1 MITTRRV
8 RIQQFKYFFT
18 RSVTVVVTLCVKNK

>member
-8 RIQQFKYFFT
+8 RIQQFKYFFAH
-18 RSVTVVVTLCVKNK
+18 SVTVVVTLCVKNK